1 MSIDDAG
8 NAGKP
13 KPGNDR
19 IDLSRFRRAPEATG
33 NGGSKRVGKRVEAR
47 KPAKDVFFRV
57 HPGGE
62 YRMAVGVLELK
73 DEKEVYLV
81 DLALEAELAGT
92 FSSAIVLTAITRKGD
107 VFLWTMTIADAN
119 GKTYACYETAQEVA
133 TLAETKWVSMKWDGK
148 DYEQR
153 VATAAWAD
161 PVWPSDSFDDLVN
174 NAFKGRV
181 ITDRDH
187 PVLRRFLGEE

>member
-57 HPGGE
+57 HPGEE
-62 YRMAVGVLELK
+62 YRMAAAVLELK

-81 DLALEAELAGT
+81 DLALAADLPGF

-107 VFLWTMTIADAN
+107 VFLWPLTIADAN
-119 GKTYACYETAQEVA
+119 EVGQHEVGRQGLRA
-133 TLAETKWVSMKWDGK
+133 AGGYRCVGRSG
-148 DYEQR
+148 
-153 VATAAWAD
+153 VA
-161 PVWPSDSFDDLVN
+161 VGFV
-174 NAFKGRV
+174 R
-181 ITDRDH
+181 
-187 PVLRRFLGEE
+187 